1 MRRLLRTAWD
11 LPAAAGAPAHV
22 WRDGVLVG
30 VLVVLAVVE
39 ALVRPDL
46 PWRWATLA
54 VELAVLPTLLWR
66 RTRPGQMTALAFG
79 TLFVFDTI
87 RGFAGLRPTDTY
99 VIAGLLIL
107 IYALARWGSGRAI
120 ALGGAVVAAT
130 MIRAFTVDPIG
141 LQNTIGGIAVVAV
154 CVALGVIFRTIDA
167 ARRQRLERVR
177 LEERARLARDLHD
190 TVAHHVSAIA
200 VRAQAG
206 ILTGAADPAAAR
218 DALRVIEGEA
228 TQTLRE
234 MRAMVGML
242 REGGIAPLAP
252 TAALSDLP
260 ALAAVPGDPRVAL
273 EMHGDPAPVPPA
285 VGAAAYRIVQEAI
298 TNSRRHARGATL
310 IAVTVT
316 VGAAE
321 VGIRVVDDGRGGG
334 ARGQGFGLAGMS
346 ERAALHG
353 GSCTAGPGAGGW
365 IVEARLPFGDDR

>member
-1 MRRLLRTAWD
+1 MRRMLRAAWE
-11 LPAAAGAPAHV
+11 LPAAPGAPAHV

-39 ALVRPDL
+39 TILRPDL

-66 RTRPGQMTALAFG
+66 RIRPGLMTAIAFG
-79 TLFVFDTI
+79 ALFVWDAI
-87 RGFAGLRPTDTY
+87 RAAAGVGGTQSY
-99 VIAGLLIL
+99 VLIGLLIL
-107 IYALARWGSGRAI
+107 VYALARWGSGRAI
-120 ALGGAVVAAT
+120 ALGGAAVLAS
-130 MIRAFTVDPIG
+130 MIRSFVSTPGD
-141 LQNTIGGIAVVAV
+141 LQNTVGGIAVVAV
-154 CVALGVIFRTIDA
+154 CVTLGVTFRVADA
-167 ARRQRLERVR
+167 ARRQRLEQVR

-206 ILTGAADPAAAR
+206 ILTGAADPASAD
-218 DALRVIEGEA
+218 DALRVIEHEA
-228 TQTLRE
+228 GQTLRE

-242 REGGIAPLAP
+242 REGGVAPLAP
-252 TAALSDLP
+252 TPALSDLP

-273 EMHGDPAPVPPA
+273 EMHGDPAPMPPA

-321 VGIRVVDDGRGGG
+321 VGIRVVDDGRSGG